1 MRQVTVQPEYSTEQE
16 FGEPAGRGWA
26 PVHLALFALLLL
38 FGLLFVAF
46 SVDIMVRVWHW
57 RGRFDTPVDAA
68 VLLYFEGI
76 RSITTAVGLGV
87 AAFLAVRASKRPGL
101 DWLAWAV
108 ALGSIAY
115 TKVIAFRSFP
125 GAAQES
131 IARALRETTT
141 PQWLLD
147 VVFAHPEWA
156 AWLATAPLL
165 LFAAR
170 FPRPLTD
177 SDVARSGVHDRVGA
191 LRTAGVA
198 GLDIGHAM
206 RRITAAAL
214 RGGALRPAAVWSAA
228 ALLAAAHTFALRWGS
243 PATDRIVNLL
253 AIAVAAAAAALFI
266 TLFRAGARVADTP
279 DGPTFAWLRRGMLA
293 ALVLFA
299 GAAAAAALP
308 PARPLGVAA
317 FSLAPLALALCTLLA
332 ALHTSPYGP
341 LEGRTQTMA
350 EPAGRAV

>member
-1 MRQVTVQPEYSTEQE
+1 MRQVTVQPEYSTDRE
-16 FGEPAGRGWA
+16 FGEPAGRGWT

-38 FGLLFVAF
+38 LGVVFVAF

-76 RSITTAVGLGV
+76 RSITTTAGLGV
-87 AAFLAVRASKRPGL
+87 AAFLAVRARTRPALG
-101 DWLAWAV
+101 WLAWAV

-147 VVFAHPEWA
+147 VVFGHPEWA
-156 AWLATAPLL
+156 AWLAAAPLL
-165 LFAAR
+165 LFAAH

-177 SDVARSGVHDRVGA
+177 SDVARSGVDDRVGA
-191 LRTAGVA
+191 LRTTGVA
-198 GLDIGHAM
+198 GLDIGDAM

-214 RGGALRPAAVWSAA
+214 RGGALRPAAVWSAG
-228 ALLAAAHTFALRWGS
+228 ALLAAAHTLALRGGG
-243 PATDRIVNLL
+243 PATDHVINLL

-279 DGPTFAWLRRGMLA
+279 DGTTFAWLRRGLLA

-299 GAAAAAALP
+299 FAAAAAALP
-308 PARPLGVAA
+308 PVRPLGVAA
-317 FSLAPLALALCTLLA
+317 FSLAPLAMTLCILLA
-332 ALHTSPYGP
+332 ALHTPRYG
-341 LEGRTQTMA
+341 
-350 EPAGRAV
+350 